1 MYKSRTIELHKYML
15 RSVKT
20 RKFLTLFFSAVY
32 VALYINST
40 FLSDPVQENAI
51 VFAIAGVVLLAVAI
65 FFFLSEKKL
74 FLTADEKGLSGRIS
88 YLKSFSFAWNDLEEI
103 EWGLLRIVFKFKN
116 GKTDRLTLLLYNAE
130 GMTEIHELINSYAR
144 DKGISVVKK

>member
-20 RKFLTLFFSAVY
+20 RKFLTLFFSVVY
-32 VALYINST
+32 VALYINAT

-74 FLTADEKGLSGRIS
+74 FLTGDEKGLSGRIS